1 MVTCNVRKLVFISSG
16 GTVYGVPKY
25 LPVDEMHPTDPI
37 VSYGVIKLAIEKYL
51 HIFEQMHGIK
61 SITLRVANPYGERQR
76 IETAQGAVGVF
87 LHNAMNSLPIDIWG
101 DGNVI
106 RDYIHVSDVAA
117 AFVKALE
124 YDGSQKVFN
133 ISSGVGISLN
143 QLIDTLEKSLGKPIA
158 RRYLPS
164 RPFDIP
170 VSILSNELA
179 QKELKWMPLIS
190 MQDGITRTAVWM
202 EKAYARLGKSNY

>member
-1 MVTCNVRKLVFISSG
+1 
-16 GTVYGVPKY
+16 
-25 LPVDEMHPTDPI
+25 
-37 VSYGVIKLAIEKYL
+37 
-51 HIFEQMHGIK
+51 MHGIK